1 MLTLLAAAALSAP
14 AGDGHHHPPVLHPM
28 HSSHDGPVPSWANDL
43 AHRLGID
50 NAATLLTDWQ
60 SDRAKFAVNVTTQ
73 VVRRHSAAAGV
84 SSVAVL
90 PQPLA
95 PTMTRTNLSIGI
107 LQMQSVHGQTNESM
121 GKASAL
127 LESGPQDHTDLLVLP
142 ELALTGYVWD
152 SVDDAHA
159 VAEPANGPTYGWA
172 SSVAQQRNSHVLVGF
187 VELGEGDTMYNSAM
201 LVSPAGEL
209 IGIARKTALTEL
221 DAQWA
226 QSGSGSKSMPVMDL
240 PFGRLGVGI
249 CKDMS
254 AVPAG
259 AAAGEHSMD
268 ESFRMA
274 DVDVIVVL
282 AAWDSKDKQEVVH
295 NKWKARV
302 GKHLG
307 TNTLLVIADQVGQEA
322 GVPFAGSSAVMDLA
336 GPTTLG
342 ALSETEEGV
351 LVQHIM
357 EYPLK
362 QRSEL

>member
-1 MLTLLAAAALSAP
+1 MLVSLATAAP
-14 AGDGHHHPPVLHPM
+14 ASGGSHHPPVLHPM
-28 HSSHDGPVPSWANDL
+28 HSHDTTVPGWANDL

-60 SDRAKFAVNVTTQ
+60 SDREKFAVNRTTQ
-73 VVRRHSAAAGV
+73 VIRRHSAAAGAL
-84 SSVAVL
+84 AVL

-95 PTMTRTNLSIGI
+95 PTMQRTNVSIGV
-107 LQMQSVHGQTNESM
+107 LQMQAMHGQINESM
-121 GKASAL
+121 AKASAL
-127 LESGPQDHTDLLVLP
+127 LDAGPQDHTDLLVLP
-142 ELALTGYVWD
+142 ELALSGYVWD
-152 SVDDAHA
+152 SPEDVRA
-159 VAEPANGPTYGWA
+159 VAEPANGPTFGWA
-172 SSVAQQRNSHVLVGF
+172 SAVAQQRNSHVLVGF
-187 VELGEGDTMYNSAM
+187 VEIGEGESLYNSAM
-201 LVSPAGEL
+201 LVSPAGEM

-226 QSGSGSKSMPVMDL
+226 QGGSGSKSMPVMDL

-274 DVDVIVVL
+274 DVDMIVVL
-282 AAWDSKDKQEVVH
+282 AAWDSKDRQEVVH

-307 TNTLLVIADQVGQEA
+307 TNTLFVVADQVGLEA

-362 QRSEL
+362 QRSD